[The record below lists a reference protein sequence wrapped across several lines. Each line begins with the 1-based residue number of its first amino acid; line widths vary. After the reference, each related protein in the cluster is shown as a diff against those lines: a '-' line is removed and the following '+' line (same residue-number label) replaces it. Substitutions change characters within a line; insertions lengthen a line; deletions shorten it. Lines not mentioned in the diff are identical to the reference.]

1 MSTLTSTQPFAT
13 KRPLPRQSIHRSPA
27 ATAGREAILR
37 GVTMT
42 PANVVEA
49 LAALETV
56 AARLRERDD
65 PRAVFPDVYA
75 VITRR
80 VRDAVVDGRGQRFL
94 EPAWISRLAGIFCE
108 YYLSALAASLEGSA
122 CEADAW
128 DVAFQ
133 RGGADRT
140 AAAVHALLGINA
152 HINFDLALGLYENV
166 IRHGAATDA
175 RLLRRYRHDHDLVN
189 EILSAALPEIFE
201 ILTRR
206 YGCPLSRIATL
217 TPDVQ
222 RTASKAV
229 MFSLRRWRARVWDDL
244 LDLLSAEGA
253 EDRAAVLARMNQ
265 RSATIARALETGSG
279 ALRVSRPLLRGALR
293 SYAQAA

>member
-1 MSTLTSTQPFAT
+1 MSTLSSTQPLAT
-13 KRPLPRQSIHRSPA
+13 KRPPSRQSIPRSLAAPA
-27 ATAGREAILR
+27 SRRAIFS
-37 GVTMT
+37 GVTMA

-56 AARLRERDD
+56 AARLRERND

-80 VRDAVVDGRGQRFL
+80 VRDAIVHGQRFL

-108 YYLSALAASLEGSA
+108 HYLNALAASLDGRA

-128 DVAFQ
+128 NVAFECSGA
-133 RGGADRT
+133 RGT

-152 HINFDLALGLYENV
+152 HINFDLALGLYENIV
-166 IRHGAATDA
+166 RHGAAADA

-189 EILSAALPEIFE
+189 EILSAAMPEIFE
-201 ILTRR
+201 ILARR
-206 YGCPLSRIATL
+206 YACPLARVATL

-222 RTASKAV
+222 RAVSKAV
-229 MFSLRRWRARVWDDL
+229 MFSLRRWRDRVWDDL
-244 LDLLSAEGA
+244 LDLLAAESSAG
-253 EDRAAVLARMNQ
+253 RAAVLARMNQ
-265 RSATIARALETGSG
+265 RSATVARALETGNG
-279 ALRVSRPLLRGALR
+279 ALRVSRPLFQSALR
-293 SYAQAA
+293 SFAQAA